1 VPDLQKLV
9 RPSSLLFFRTHTQ
22 ASYSMAIE
30 RASSSKRRRSEAK
43 ADQHVEAEELRS
55 KAERRSKKSKSSRF
69 NIPSDALNWKPVKTA
84 PMGGFDDGGGM
95 MMFEELDGVD
105 VKWEE
110 GANGQKTAKFVV
122 RLPSRAKTEL
132 TG

>member
-1 VPDLQKLV
+1 
-9 RPSSLLFFRTHTQ
+9 
-22 ASYSMAIE
+22 MAIE

-43 ADQHVEAEELRS
+43 ADQHVEAEELHS

-122 RLPSRAKTEL
+122 CLSRCAKTEL

>member
-1 VPDLQKLV
+1 
-9 RPSSLLFFRTHTQ
+9 
-22 ASYSMAIE
+22 MAIE
-30 RASSSKRRRSEAK
+30 RASSSKRRRSEVK

-84 PMGGFDDGGGM
+84 AVGGFDDGGGM

-110 GANGQKTAKFVV
+110 GLNGQKTAKFIVCLV
-122 RLPSRAKTEL
+122 IYFCQEADGVAKRTHRGGRSRAGKEREK
-132 TG
+132 G

>member
-1 VPDLQKLV
+1 
-9 RPSSLLFFRTHTQ
+9 
-22 ASYSMAIE
+22 MAME

-43 ADQHVEAEELRS
+43 ADQHVEAE
-55 KAERRSKKSKSSRF
+55 
-69 NIPSDALNWKPVKTA
+69 KPVKTA

-122 RLPSRAKTEL
+122 SHLHHSGAEL

>member
-1 VPDLQKLV
+1 MSQ
-9 RPSSLLFFRTHTQ
+9 
-22 ASYSMAIE
+22 

-55 KAERRSKKSKSSRF
+55 KVQRKDKRSKSSRF

-84 PMGGFDDGGGM
+84 PMGGFSDAGGM

-105 VKWEE
+105 VHWEE
-110 GANGQKTAKFVV
+110 GLNGQKVAKFMVCSFF
-122 RLPSRAKTEL
+122 LFQLS
-132 TG
+132 